1 MSQSLRAL
9 IFPEFTPQT
18 ETISTSVVSFA
29 DWTTL
34 TKWEDDHRVTH
45 YRVNVSGGS
54 LRYTTDD
61 SDPSTTVGN
70 LFDSSNL
77 ETRDFPRS
85 VFAQMK
91 VIRDGLVDAEVVVT
105 PLHLSVQT
113 SDILVNNYVDLDALD
128 DNAIAGAK
136 VADATT
142 SSVGVVQLASEIVD
156 GGTAVPSANL
166 VYDLDS
172 GSAWKSRI
180 NALPARRIES
190 ADYGTLAKTMPF
202 GYGDFSIVHTFALD
216 DWTPSGSS
224 DILLICG
231 SSGNNR
237 LRYLI
242 NISGSHD
249 FIWYNSAGTFFASH
263 AITISPPLTNGKP
276 YTFVQR
282 FDRSGYLYVEVYG
295 DSGLVATG
303 SVNISSAATIKLG
316 DLNLTLPTLYNDTDT
331 VGIHYEFEVLP
342 NRLLTADEGRDIA
355 IYGKYP
361 ADCLGLGGLSAQTSG
376 TLTTNKYYILAD
388 YITGDDFTNV
398 GVTNAD
404 WSIFKASGT
413 TPTTWT
419 NSSTVYPLGQYIAS
433 SELGNPI
440 QTQSANENQIDWTGS
455 TVVTGAK
462 QALEY
467 SIRDTL
473 TWAGTTTST
482 QVLARDLLDT
492 NTALINLWLKSTVST
507 TVNVG
512 DEASATRFASA
523 VSLTANEWVK
533 VTLLKSSWDGT
544 NGQIKLAP
552 TASLTGSIEVKAQ
565 FSKD

>member
-1 MSQSLRAL
+1 
-9 IFPEFTPQT
+9 
-18 ETISTSVVSFA
+18 
-29 DWTTL
+29 
-34 TKWEDDHRVTH
+34 
-45 YRVNVSGGS
+45 
-54 LRYTTDD
+54 
-61 SDPSTTVGN
+61 
-70 LFDSSNL
+70 
-77 ETRDFPRS
+77 
-85 VFAQMK
+85 
-91 VIRDGLVDAEVVVT
+91 VDAEVVVT

-113 SDILVNNYVDLDALD
+113 SDVLVNNYVDLDALD

-180 NALPARRIES
+180 NALPARRFES

-202 GYGDFSIVHTFALD
+202 GYGDFSIKQTFALD
-216 DWTPSGSS
+216 DWTPSANSS
-224 DILLICG
+224 FIATHTT
-231 SSGNNR
+231 GNNR
-237 LRYLI
+237 FVSYIATDGSLRGNFI
-242 NISGSHD
+242 DGS
-249 FIWYNSAGTFFASH
+249 GTFIGFLLTLS
-263 AITISPPLTNGKP
+263 SPLTNGKA
-276 YTFVQR
+276 YTFIKR
-282 FDRSGYLYVEVYG
+282 FDRDGNLSVEVYG
-295 DSGLVATG
+295 DTGLVATG
-303 SVNISSAATIKLG
+303 SVDISSASTINLG
-316 DLNLTLPTLYNDTDT
+316 DGNTNLPTLYNDTDT
-331 VGIHYEFEVLP
+331 VGTHYVFEVLP
-342 NRLLTADEGRDIA
+342 NRLLTANEGRDIA

-361 ADCLGLGGLSAQTSG
+361 SDCLGLGGLTAQTSG

-398 GVTNAD
+398 GATNAD
-404 WSIFKASGT
+404 WSIFKATGT

-433 SELGNPI
+433 SEFGNPI
-440 QTQSANENQIDWTGS
+440 QTQSVNENQIDWTGT
-455 TVVTGAK
+455 TVITGDK
-462 QALEY
+462 RALEY

-482 QVLARDLLDT
+482 QVLARDLLDA
-492 NTALINLWLKSTVST
+492 NTALINLWLKPTTAT

-512 DEASATRFASA
+512 DEASATRYASA
-523 VSLTANEWVK
+523 VALTSGEWNHI
-533 VTLLKSSWDGT
+533 TLSKSSWDGT